1 MCYATNIPLYVVF
14 LLLKMR
20 NNILKIQQ
28 IFRQILTYK
37 WKLMVPPTT
46 EDIEVKYKKSTT
58 ISSMTNTNTTTLKKK
73 TLCVSNSLTILKPKQ
88 HNVIDSYHY

>member
-1 MCYATNIPLYVVF
+1 
-14 LLLKMR
+14 
-20 NNILKIQQ
+20 
-28 IFRQILTYK
+28 
-37 WKLMVPPTT
+37 MVPPTT